1 MSSTQ
6 KGLSKDQ
13 KEKAN
18 RQRFSQNS
26 IIKIRNSSN
35 VSTQHK
41 DVARLL
47 SQFYRNLPDTLI
59 KNLPAVKKMNQNE
72 MNVYVQKQ
80 FNLIKNQRVDSS
92 NSNNGKVV
100 TKLEMDKVVT
110 KLEMD
115 IIKLHDFFL
124 FLWLDMR
131 HDFKKGDKKIGDPI
145 TDDFDKFLKG
155 SIVDQFEK
163 DRNWDWNRKP
173 IDTANMNF
181 CRQNRIIGTDRRG
194 VVNKYAYPGDS
205 ADVLLKDLF
214 SQMWTSPGSPIGR
227 IEVPKEANGKYYEN
241 LRKDDKSVYISFD
254 SENSSFLSGFIK
266 SSKTQGTRANGTQG
280 DSYLLKRLYTL
291 ANLMDPGRLGGA
303 YATPASSIDAVFS
316 RLFNKNNPSWA
327 FKINAQPYTWNFGKY
342 FTIEIFQEGKTGFK
356 CKLNNQVLN
365 LGITKAQAG
374 SSKGTGISPAIAK
387 ISKTFGDLNQILT
400 VSTLRK
406 SNKRVVSGTQDRAF
420 IGMTGFIQ
428 RDLFDIKPQII
439 SDATRAGQDYIVLF
453 GMEDYYKNNVV
464 RTRTGA
470 NSVVPTPKKSPSTG
484 QNRAQPSISAASVG
498 SVVSNNSTNNAN
510 SQSSGS
516 RPPPPPPPPRRAV
529 SINIKNASNRVLGKR
544 KRNNTN
550 NQSNTPA
557 PKRREIT
564 SNSQLRINNLRK
576 FINNID
582 RKLPGANSKVSNRL
596 RTNNYVNNLKSKN
609 TDKNLNLIKDR
620 VFKNAE
626 LLATKNKFKKRV
638 MNNLTN
644 LSENNKNKS
653 IKLINGSRSVNNLVN
668 VIGPTINRFRN
679 KGSQP
684 MNANRNKLMRNLTK
698 MILPNVVTK
707 GYLQSYDNK
716 SKTANQII
724 KEAKNFGKVIAM
736 GQRQQKLGTLRP
748 KPGGR
753 G

>member
-1 MSSTQ
+1 MSST
-6 KGLSKDQ
+6 KLSKDQ

-41 DVARLL
+41 DVSRML
-47 SQFYRNLPDTLI
+47 SQFYRNAPDTLI
-59 KNLPAVKKMNQNE
+59 KNLSAVKKMNQNE

-80 FNLIKNQRVDSS
+80 FNLIKNQRVDSK

-100 TKLEMDKVVT
+100 TKLPMN
-110 KLEMD
+110 

-131 HDFKKGDKKIGDPI
+131 HDFKTGDQALK
-145 TDDFDKFLKG
+145 DDFDKFLKG
-155 SIVDQFEK
+155 SIVDQFKK
-163 DRNWDWNRKP
+163 DRTWGWDREP
-173 IDTANMNF
+173 IDTDNMKK
-181 CRQNRIIGTDRRG
+181 CREYGIIGTKDKRG
-194 VVNKYAYPGDS
+194 VEKKYAYPGDN
-205 ADVLLKDLF
+205 ADKHLKKFFTD
-214 SQMWTSPGSPIGR
+214 MWERKNSFIGR

-241 LRKDDKSVYISFD
+241 LRKDDKSIYISFD
-254 SENSSFLSGFIK
+254 SENSRFLSGFIK

-291 ANLMDPGRLGGA
+291 ANLMDPGRLGGS
-303 YATPASSIDAVFS
+303 YATPASSIDEVFS
-316 RLFNKNNPSWA
+316 RLFNKNPSWA
-327 FKINAQPYTWNFGKY
+327 FKINAQLYTWNFGEY
-342 FTIEIFQEGKTGFK
+342 FTIEIFQEGRTEFK

-428 RDLFDIKPQII
+428 RDLFNIKPQII

-453 GMEDYYKNNVV
+453 GMEDYYKNNVI

-484 QNRAQPSISAASVG
+484 KTRAQPSISVASTG
-498 SVVSNNSTNNAN
+498 SVVSNNTANNAN
-510 SQSSGS
+510 SQSSGLQ
-516 RPPPPPPPPRRAV
+516 PPPPRRV
-529 SINIKNASNRVLGKR
+529 RNNIPSTLGKR

-550 NQSNTPA
+550 NQSNAPA

-679 KGSQP
+679 TGSQP
-684 MNANRNKLMRNLTK
+684 MIANRNKLLRNLK
-698 MILPNVVTK
+698 KKNLRNFVVNGLMK
-707 GYLQSYDNK
+707 SYDNK
-716 SKTANQII
+716 TKTANQII
-724 KEAKNFGKVIAM
+724 REANNFGKTIAA
-736 GQRQQKLGTLRP
+736 GITAQRLGTLRP

>member
-1 MSSTQ
+1 MSR
-6 KGLSKDQ
+6 DQ

-41 DVARLL
+41 DVARML
-47 SQFYRNLPDTLI
+47 SQFYRNAPDTLI

-80 FNLIKNQRVDSS
+80 FNLIKNQRVDSI
-92 NSNNGKVV
+92 NSNNG
-100 TKLEMDKVVT
+100 KVVT

-155 SIVDQFEK
+155 SIVDQFNK
-163 DRNWDWNRKP
+163 DRNWDWNREP

-205 ADVLLKDLF
+205 ADVRLKELF
-214 SQMWTSPGSPIGR
+214 SEMWTSPGSPVGR
-227 IEVPKEANGKYYEN
+227 IEVPKGSNGKYYEN

-266 SSKTQGTRANGTQG
+266 SSKTQGTRANGTLG

-303 YATPASSIDAVFS
+303 YATPASSIDEVFS

-428 RDLFDIKPQII
+428 RDLFNIKPQII

-464 RTRTGA
+464 KTRTGA
-470 NSVVPTPKKSPSTG
+470 NSVVPTPKKSPSAR
-484 QNRAQPSISAASVG
+484 QNRAQPSISVASVG
-498 SVVSNNSTNNAN
+498 SVSGSNSNTTNNAK
-510 SQSSGS
+510 S
-516 RPPPPPPPPRRAV
+516 RPPGLQPPPPPRRV
-529 SINIKNASNRVLGKR
+529 PSTLGKR

-550 NQSNTPA
+550 NQSNAPA

-576 FINNID
+576 FINTID

-596 RTNNYVNNLKSKN
+596 RINNYVNNLKSKN

-679 KGSQP
+679 KGSPP
-684 MNANRNKLMRNLTK
+684 MNANRNKLIGRLTK

-707 GYLQSYDNK
+707 GYLKSYDNK

-724 KEAKNFGKVIAM
+724 KEANNFGKVIAM
-736 GQRQQKLGTLRP
+736 GQRQQRLGTLRP

>member
-1 MSSTQ
+1 MPSTT
-6 KGLSKDQ
+6 LTKDK

-41 DVARLL
+41 DVARML
-47 SQFYRNLPDTLI
+47 SQFYRNAPDTLI

-80 FNLIKNQRVDSS
+80 FNLIKNQRVDSI

-100 TKLEMDKVVT
+100 TKLQ
-110 KLEMD
+110 MD
-115 IIKLHDFFL
+115 INKLHDFFL

-131 HDFKKGDKKIGDPI
+131 HDFKTGDQALK
-145 TDDFDKFLKG
+145 DDFDKFLKG
-155 SIVDQFEK
+155 SIVDQFKK
-163 DRNWDWNRKP
+163 DRTWGWDREP
-173 IDTANMNF
+173 IDTDNMKR
-181 CRQNRIIGTDRRG
+181 CREYGIIGTKDKRG
-194 VVNKYAYPGDS
+194 VEKKYAYPGDN
-205 ADVLLKDLF
+205 ADKHLKKFFTD
-214 SQMWTSPGSPIGR
+214 MWERENSTIGR
-227 IEVPKEANGKYYEN
+227 IEVQKEANGKYYEN
-241 LRKDDKSVYISFD
+241 LRKDDKSIYISFD
-254 SENSSFLSGFIK
+254 SENSRFLSGFIK
-266 SSKTQGTRANGTQG
+266 SSKTQGKRANGTQG

-303 YATPASSIDAVFS
+303 YATPASSIDEVFS

-327 FKINAQPYTWNFGKY
+327 FKINAQLYTWNFGEY
-342 FTIEIFQEGKTGFK
+342 FTIEIFQEGRTEFK

-365 LGITKAQAG
+365 LGITKAQAA
-374 SSKGTGISPAIAK
+374 SNKGTGNSAAIAK

-428 RDLFDIKPQII
+428 RDLFNIKPQII

-498 SVVSNNSTNNAN
+498 SVVSNNIANNAN

-516 RPPPPPPPPRRAV
+516 RPPPPPRRV
-529 SINIKNASNRVLGKR
+529 RNNIPSTLGKR

-564 SNSQLRINNLRK
+564 SNSQLRIKNLIK

-684 MNANRNKLMRNLTK
+684 MNANRNKLIRTLNK
-698 MILPNVVTK
+698 RILPNYVTK
-707 GYLQSYDNK
+707 GFLQSYDNK

-724 KEAKNFGKVIAM
+724 KEANNFGKIYAM
-736 GQRQQKLGTLRP
+736 GQRQQRLGTLRP

>member
-1 MSSTQ
+1 MSST
-6 KGLSKDQ
+6 KLSKDQ

-41 DVARLL
+41 DVSRML
-47 SQFYRNLPDTLI
+47 SQFYRNAPDTLI
-59 KNLPAVKKMNQNE
+59 KNLSAVKKMNQNE

-80 FNLIKNQRVDSS
+80 FNLIKNQRVDSK

-100 TKLEMDKVVT
+100 TKLPMN
-110 KLEMD
+110 

-131 HDFKKGDKKIGDPI
+131 HDFKTGDQALK
-145 TDDFDKFLKG
+145 DDFDKFLKG
-155 SIVDQFEK
+155 SIVDQFKK
-163 DRNWDWNRKP
+163 DRTWGWDREP
-173 IDTANMNF
+173 IDTDNMKF
-181 CRQNRIIGTDRRG
+181 CRKYGIIGTKDKRG
-194 VVNKYAYPGDS
+194 VEKKYAYPGDN
-205 ADVLLKDLF
+205 ADKHLKKFFTD
-214 SQMWTSPGSPIGR
+214 MWERKNSFIGR

-241 LRKDDKSVYISFD
+241 LRKDDKSIYISFD
-254 SENSSFLSGFIK
+254 SENSRFLSGFIK

-291 ANLMDPGRLGGA
+291 ANLMDPGRLGGS
-303 YATPASSIDAVFS
+303 YATPASSIDEVFS
-316 RLFNKNNPSWA
+316 RLFNKNPSWA
-327 FKINAQPYTWNFGKY
+327 FKINAQLYTWNFGEY
-342 FTIEIFQEGKTGFK
+342 FTIEIFQEGRTEFK

-453 GMEDYYKNNVV
+453 GMEDYYKNNVI

-484 QNRAQPSISAASVG
+484 KTRAQPSISVASTG
-498 SVVSNNSTNNAN
+498 SVVSNNTANNAN
-510 SQSSGS
+510 SQSSGLQ
-516 RPPPPPPPPRRAV
+516 PPPPRRV
-529 SINIKNASNRVLGKR
+529 RNNIPSTLGKR

-550 NQSNTPA
+550 NQSNAPA

-679 KGSQP
+679 TGSQP
-684 MNANRNKLMRNLTK
+684 MIANRNKLLRNLK
-698 MILPNVVTK
+698 KKNLRNFVVNGLMK
-707 GYLQSYDNK
+707 SYDNK
-716 SKTANQII
+716 TKTANQII
-724 KEAKNFGKVIAM
+724 REANNFGKTIAA
-736 GQRQQKLGTLRP
+736 GITAQRLGTLRP